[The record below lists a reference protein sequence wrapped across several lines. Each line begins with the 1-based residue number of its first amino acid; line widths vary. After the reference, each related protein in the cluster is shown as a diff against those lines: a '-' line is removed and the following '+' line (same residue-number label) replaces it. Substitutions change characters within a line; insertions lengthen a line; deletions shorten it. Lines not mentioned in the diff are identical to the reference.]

1 MPKINIRKITGRKSV
16 LDQGWYLVL
25 VNEHGHASSTAISSA
40 EAKNCII
47 AIGQRG
53 YHEQFHRP

>member
-1 MPKINIRKITGRKSV
+1 MTKINIKKITGRKSV

-53 YHEQFHRP
+53 YHEQ

>member
-1 MPKINIRKITGRKSV
+1 MSKISIKRITGKKSV

-40 EAKNCII
+40 EARNCII
-47 AIGQRG
+47 AIGKRG
-53 YHEQFHRP
+53 YHDQ